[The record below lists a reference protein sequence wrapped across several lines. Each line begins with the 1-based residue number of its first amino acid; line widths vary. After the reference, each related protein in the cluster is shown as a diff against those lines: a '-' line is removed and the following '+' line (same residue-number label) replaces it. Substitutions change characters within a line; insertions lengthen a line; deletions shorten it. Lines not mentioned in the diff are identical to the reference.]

1 MATVIPFE
9 ERAVAH
15 LRERLGEAREAN
27 EDLIAFARGHSGA
40 VASIHEAV
48 LAAIECDGV
57 EGLLHVVTQE
67 WPLILGIDAV
77 ALSLIVGDKG
87 FRADGSGIQ
96 LVDPAILRRA
106 VDAIDG
112 VEMRKVERGHPLF
125 GPACDADQRLGADQ
139 VAGRAEQRMAAA
151 VRPASAGPARRAEP
165 RRPSRLRIA
174 DVPWTD
180 ACGYDPQVADAPPSL
195 IHPAQALAAEWAS
208 YLQHDRRR
216 SAHTVR
222 AYVATAH
229 RLIDFLGRYRGE
241 EILRAGLLDLSAADL
256 RAFLA
261 DRRGQGLGASSAAR
275 ELSGVRAFLIYAAE
289 QQGHHAQLPRT
300 RAPKRPRT
308 LPRPAAPDEAV
319 ELAEN
324 AAEAASAP
332 WIGARDLAILLLLY
346 GAGLRVAEA
355 MSLRAA
361 VLPIGQTLRVTG
373 KRSKTRVV
381 PVVPAVRE
389 AIDDYVRQ
397 CPYPVSG
404 DTPLFVGARGGPLNP
419 DLVRRVVA
427 AARRRLGLPETLTPH
442 ALRHSF
448 ATHLLARGADLR
460 ALQELLGHA
469 SLSSTQIYTA
479 VDAARLLD
487 VYRHAHPRA

>member
-1 MATVIPFE
+1 M
-9 ERAVAH
+9 
-15 LRERLGEAREAN
+15 
-27 EDLIAFARGHSGA
+27 
-40 VASIHEAV
+40 
-48 LAAIECDGV
+48 
-57 EGLLHVVTQE
+57 
-67 WPLILGIDAV
+67 
-77 ALSLIVGDKG
+77 
-87 FRADGSGIQ
+87 
-96 LVDPAILRRA
+96 
-106 VDAIDG
+106 
-112 VEMRKVERGHPLF
+112 
-125 GPACDADQRLGADQ
+125 
-139 VAGRAEQRMAAA
+139 
-151 VRPASAGPARRAEP
+151 
-165 RRPSRLRIA
+165 
-174 DVPWTD
+174 
-180 ACGYDPQVADAPPSL
+180 ADAPASL
-195 IHPAQALAAEWAS
+195 VHPAQALAAQWGS

-216 SAHTVR
+216 SPHTVR

-229 RLIDFLGRYRGE
+229 RLIQFLGRYRAE
-241 EILRAGLLDLSAADL
+241 EIAAEGLLELNAADL

-261 DRRGQGLGASSAAR
+261 DRRGEGLGPSSAAR
-275 ELSGVRAFLIYAAE
+275 ELSGVRAFLAYAAE
-289 QQGHHAQLPRT
+289 QQGRHAQLPRT

-324 AAEAASAP
+324 AADAASAP

-355 MSLRAA
+355 LSLTAA

-373 KRSKTRVV
+373 KRSKTRIV
-381 PVVPAVRE
+381 PIVPAVRE
-389 AIDDYVRQ
+389 AIEEYVRR
-397 CPYPVSG
+397 CPYSLSG
-404 DTPLFVGARGGPLNP
+404 DVPLFVGARGGPLNP
-419 DLVRRVVA
+419 DLVRRAVA
-427 AARRRLGLPETLTPH
+427 GARRRLGLPDTLTPH

>member
-1 MATVIPFE
+1 M
-9 ERAVAH
+9 
-15 LRERLGEAREAN
+15 
-27 EDLIAFARGHSGA
+27 
-40 VASIHEAV
+40 
-48 LAAIECDGV
+48 
-57 EGLLHVVTQE
+57 
-67 WPLILGIDAV
+67 
-77 ALSLIVGDKG
+77 
-87 FRADGSGIQ
+87 
-96 LVDPAILRRA
+96 
-106 VDAIDG
+106 
-112 VEMRKVERGHPLF
+112 
-125 GPACDADQRLGADQ
+125 
-139 VAGRAEQRMAAA
+139 
-151 VRPASAGPARRAEP
+151 
-165 RRPSRLRIA
+165 
-174 DVPWTD
+174 
-180 ACGYDPQVADAPPSL
+180 ADAPAAL
-195 IHPAQALAAEWAS
+195 VHPAAALAAQWGVH
-208 YLQHDRRR
+208 LQNDRRR
-216 SAHTVR
+216 SPHTVR

-229 RLIDFLGRYRGE
+229 RLIGFLGHHRGE
-241 EILRAGLLDLSAADL
+241 EILAEGLLDLGAADL

-261 DRRGQGLGASSAAR
+261 ERRGQGLGPSSAAR
-275 ELSGVRAFLIYAAE
+275 ELSGVRAFLAYAAE

-308 LPRPAAPDEAV
+308 LPRPAAPDEV
-319 ELAEN
+319 MSLAES

-355 MSLRAA
+355 LSLTAK
-361 VLPIGQTLRVTG
+361 VLPIGQTLRVIG

-389 AIDDYVRQ
+389 AIDEYARQ
-397 CPYPVSG
+397 CPHSLRG
-404 DTPLFVGARGGPLNP
+404 DVPLFLGARGGPLNP
-419 DLVRRVVA
+419 DLVRRAVA